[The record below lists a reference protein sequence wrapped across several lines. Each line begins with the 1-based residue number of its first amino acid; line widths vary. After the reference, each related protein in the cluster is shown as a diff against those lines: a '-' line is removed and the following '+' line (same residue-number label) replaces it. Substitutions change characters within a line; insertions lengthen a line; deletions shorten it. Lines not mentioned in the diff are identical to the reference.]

1 MQIQKAPSKTGLD
14 ISNKIFENTSLLQK
28 VTYNTYDYHNFAIN
42 RFWKIKKVKQRNLL
56 NFVKH

>member
-28 VTYNTYDYHNFAIN
+28 VTYNTHDYHNFAIN
-42 RFWKIKKVKQRNLL
+42 RF
-56 NFVKH
+56 